1 MVDPP
6 APTGRLERMGRDD
19 LENAST
25 GGLRGGGVCA
35 SLRGCRGANAPSR
48 GRDHRHRCQAPA
60 GVHAPQESG
69 STGFSAVDRLAIEN
83 LIWAYSLA
91 YDNGQADA
99 WLGLFTDDAVFVAGV
114 PGGPPVAFSGEGF
127 RAFWRER
134 MKAVAASGNVR
145 RHLMSNMVFIDQS
158 DAAAHVS
165 VVGLL
170 ANTSDGRTFSVVS
183 SLNYEGWL
191 VKGADGWKIARWHDF
206 PDAPVGQ

>member
-1 MVDPP
+1 MRTLLRVACAVAAFALPCGGAAAQTHLPEGATIATDAKPLRVFTPP
-6 APTGRLERMGRDD
+6 RNP
-19 LENAST
+19 
-25 GGLRGGGVCA
+25 
-35 SLRGCRGANAPSR
+35 
-48 GRDHRHRCQAPA
+48 
-60 GVHAPQESG
+60 G

-83 LIWAYSLA
+83 LIRAYSLA

-114 PGGPPVAFSGEGF
+114 PGGPAVAFSGEGF

-134 MKAVAASGNVR
+134 MKGFAASGNVR
-145 RHLMSNMVFIDQS
+145 RHLMSNIVFIDQS